1 MNRLARLLPPLLL
14 LCACRDGQEREVS
27 SPPPPDPVAALTD
40 TPLLSGDNAHAH
52 CAALCALGP
61 RPSGSHAYAE
71 QLIYLQRQLEQ
82 AGWKVCR
89 RPFKL
94 TDGSTMTNLYATF
107 GEMED
112 TRPLIITCHIDTKR
126 MAGFIGADDGASAA
140 ALMLEMARV
149 LVLTPQQAQ
158 KIELIF
164 FDGEESFAGRMNRN
178 NSLFGSR
185 FEVLRRQTN
194 NSLPQW
200 QINLDMVG
208 GRDKMIAVP
217 VLDTPPDM
225 VDHYLSAIE
234 SLGYSEADWTLY
246 PGSYLDDHTPF
257 ADAGVPTLN
266 LIAYFSG
273 SDWWHTTKDNMQRIS
288 ARSLE
293 ESGKLVLRLIGQLL
307 DPVPQ
312 VRDTAAQ
319 SQEEG

>member
-14 LCACRDGQEREVS
+14 LCACRDGQKQEEP
-27 SPPPPDPVAALTD
+27 SPPAPAPAAVLTD
-40 TPLLSGDNAHAH
+40 SPRLSGDNAYTH

-61 RPSGSHAYAE
+61 RPSGSRAYAE
-71 QLIYLQRQLEQ
+71 QLNYLRRQLEK
-82 AGWKVCR
+82 AGWKVCE

-94 TDGSTMTNLYATF
+94 TDGSTMTNLHASF

-126 MAGFIGADDGASAA
+126 LAGFVGADDGASAA
-140 ALMLEMARV
+140 ALMPELARV
-149 LVLTPQQAQ
+149 LALTPRQAQ
-158 KIELIF
+158 KVELIF

-185 FEVLRRQTN
+185 FEALRRQTN
-194 NSLPQW
+194 GSLPQW

-225 VDHYLSAIE
+225 VDHYLQAIE

-266 LIAYFSG
+266 LIAYFRD

-293 ESGKLVLRLIGQLL
+293 ESGELVLRLIGQLL
-307 DPVPQ
+307 DPTPQ
-312 VRDTAAQ
+312 NRQ
-319 SQEEG
+319 N

>member
-1 MNRLARLLPPLLL
+1 MNRLARLLLPLLL
-14 LCACRDGQEREVS
+14 LCACRDGQKQEEPS
-27 SPPPPDPVAALTD
+27 QPEPVPAAAITD
-40 TPLLSGDNAHAH
+40 APLLSGDNTYAH

-61 RPSGSHAYAE
+61 RPSGSRAYAE
-71 QLIYLQRQLEQ
+71 QLAYLRRQLEKV
-82 AGWKVCR
+82 GWEVCE

-94 TDGSTMTNLYATF
+94 TDGSTMTNLHATF
-107 GEMED
+107 GETED

-126 MAGFIGADDGASAA
+126 LPGFIGADDGASAA
-140 ALMLEMARV
+140 ALMVELARV
-149 LVLTPQQAQ
+149 LVLNPQQAQ
-158 KIELIF
+158 KTELIF

-185 FEVLRRQTN
+185 FEVLRRQAD

-225 VDHYLSAIE
+225 LDHYLRAVE
-234 SLGYSEADWTLY
+234 SLGYSEANWTLY
-246 PGSYLDDHTPF
+246 PGSYLDDHIPF

-266 LIAYFSG
+266 LIAYFRD

-307 DPVPQ
+307 APTP
-312 VRDTAAQ
+312 
-319 SQEEG
+319 GN